1 MSGAGGSGILGTFGL
16 RLEPRAR
23 GRAGKKP
30 WAGGRGVPGEGGGG
44 WGTGCQG
51 PADGFL
57 PHGGLRVGALAL
69 SPRPLSVKSLRDP
82 LTVPTTAAPPH
93 SLLAPNSPPAPQLAP
108 RRHAPSL
115 FSGCGAAPSPSP
127 SGPLAYP
134 HLPGS
139 LQPRTEADRFLF
151 DPSTVPGEAQSR
163 HSRVSASQGCELRAL
178 RLQEPESGVSRKT
191 GRSGPDFFRPLN
203 GRCWEPRRSSLRWG
217 YWEPKFLS
225 LLDGVVGWGEGW
237 IPEFPNSK
245 SRG

>member
-82 LTVPTTAAPPH
+82 ITVPTAAAPPH
-93 SLLAPNSPPAPQLAP
+93 SLLAPNSPPAPPLAP

-127 SGPLAYP
+127 SGPLASP
-134 HLPGS
+134 SP
-139 LQPRTEADRFLF
+139 PRESPAPNRDS
-151 DPSTVPGEAQSR
+151 PVP
-163 HSRVSASQGCELRAL
+163 
-178 RLQEPESGVSRKT
+178 
-191 GRSGPDFFRPLN
+191 
-203 GRCWEPRRSSLRWG
+203 
-217 YWEPKFLS
+217 
-225 LLDGVVGWGEGW
+225 
-237 IPEFPNSK
+237 I
-245 SRG
+245 